1 MISTDA
7 DLPSPNIITASA
19 VRVPLTAEPRCRADL
34 VSVKDKSK
42 SKASSLFTR
51 VSAPLCL
58 ALNRFRPPRA
68 TRKVI
73 SDFYIRLDEPHREYS
88 PGDLVKGSVF
98 LETEKDLRVTHL
110 VVNLVGRVDLY
121 GVATYKVGKQI
132 SVNYAGPV
140 EFEGGIILCRDQ
152 QVLCG
157 EGRLVPSVYEF
168 KFVMELSG
176 KRLPSSLNV
185 CFCISYLSPPAFS

>member
-7 DLPSPNIITASA
+7 N
-19 VRVPLTAEPRCRADL
+19 VPLPQSKTIKT
-34 VSVKDKSK
+34 SKKSALLTK
-42 SKASSLFTR
+42 LST
-51 VSAPLCL
+51 
-58 ALNRFRPPRA
+58 ALNRIRPPRS

-88 PGDLVKGSVF
+88 PGDLVKGSVI

-121 GVATYKVGKQI
+121 GVVTYKVGKQV

-157 EGRLVPSVYEF
+157 EGRIVPGVYEF
-168 KFVMELSG
+168 KFVMELTG
-176 KRLPSSLNV
+176 KKLPSSLNV
-185 CFCISYLSPPAFS
+185 CFCMYSLFLLLRHSPN